1 MRNPQVALLVETSI
15 QYGCEILRGI
25 ARYLKPTQPWSIFFE
40 QRERL
45 LAPPA
50 WLKTWRGQGAIC
62 RRATPKV
69 ISLLRRNRIKVVDL
83 DDIEPA
89 SNLPGVE
96 SDQRAIGAMA
106 AEYFRERGFRNFAFC
121 GFRDERW
128 SIERGE
134 GFTQDLRTV
143 GLKCDLW
150 QTNRSGPREA
160 EQSRL
165 SRWLA
170 KLPKPVAILASNDVR
185 GQQVLD
191 ACHRADLAV
200 PESVAVMGVDD
211 DEILCT
217 FCRPALSSITPNA
230 ELIGYKA
237 AELLD
242 HLMAGGEPPP
252 SRVLV
257 KPLRI
262 RARQSTDVLAIRD
275 PVVASIVRFIREN
288 MITGLRMK
296 DVMKHSPISRSLLE
310 RRFRQCIG
318 RSPQAEI
325 RSLQLKRVKELLIN
339 SELSLEKIA
348 RLAGYRHPEYMS
360 VVFKRVTGQTPGEF
374 RRTQLLQARASM
386 PPEENRFRL

>member
-1 MRNPQVALLVETSI
+1 
-15 QYGCEILRGI
+15 
-25 ARYLKPTQPWSIFFE
+25 
-40 QRERL
+40 
-45 LAPPA
+45 
-50 WLKTWRGQGAIC
+50 
-62 RRATPKV
+62 
-69 ISLLRRNRIKVVDL
+69 
-83 DDIEPA
+83 
-89 SNLPGVE
+89 
-96 SDQRAIGAMA
+96 MA